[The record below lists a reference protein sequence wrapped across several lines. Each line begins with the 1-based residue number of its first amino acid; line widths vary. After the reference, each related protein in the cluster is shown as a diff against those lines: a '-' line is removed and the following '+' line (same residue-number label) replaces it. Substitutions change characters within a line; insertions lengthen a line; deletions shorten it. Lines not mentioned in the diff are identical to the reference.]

1 MLITGQHS
9 GKMINIH
16 AWTNNHLLTISDQSP
31 VNHPSSSST
40 ITTTITTIIII
51 ASPKLVACQWISPS
65 KVQAQHG

>member
-16 AWTNNHLLTISDQSP
+16 AWTNNYLLTISDQSP
-31 VNHPSSSST
+31 VNHPSSFST
-40 ITTTITTIIII
+40 ITTTIIIII